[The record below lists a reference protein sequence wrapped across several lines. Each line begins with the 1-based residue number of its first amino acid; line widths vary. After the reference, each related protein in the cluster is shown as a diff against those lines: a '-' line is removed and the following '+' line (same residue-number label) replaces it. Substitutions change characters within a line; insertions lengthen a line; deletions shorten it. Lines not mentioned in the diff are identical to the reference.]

1 MTRKAR
7 YELYYWPSIQGR
19 GEFIRLALEEGEAD
33 YVDIA
38 RLPADQGGG
47 AQAVMDVLYDESERH
62 PAFAP
67 PILKVGKELVWQTAN
82 ILSFIAPGL
91 GLVPKDAESR
101 TFANGLQLTIADFV
115 AETHD
120 THHPIAASLYYEDQ
134 KSEALSRSRV
144 FVEERMPK
152 FLQYFERALERNDQ
166 SHGRYFV
173 RKELSYVDLSMFQVL
188 AGLKYAFPRA
198 LAHLGPSIP
207 HLMALHDR
215 VAARPRI
222 TAYLSS
228 PRRIPFN
235 QQGIYRHYPELDS
248 P

>member
-19 GEFIRLALEEGEAD
+19 GEFIRLALEEAGAN
-33 YVDIA
+33 YVDVA
-38 RLPADQGGG
+38 RLPVDEGGG
-47 AQAVMDVLYDESERH
+47 EQAVMDVLWNESERH

-82 ILSFIAPGL
+82 ILAFIAPDL
-91 GLVPKDAESR
+91 DLIPKDIESR

-115 AETHD
+115 SEIHD
-120 THHPIAASLYYEDQ
+120 THHPIAASQYYEDQ
-134 KSEALSRSRV
+134 KAEALLRSRV

-152 FLQYFERALERNDQ
+152 FLHYFERALSKNDKSNAQ
-166 SHGRYFV
+166 YFV
-173 RKELSYVDLSMFQVL
+173 GKELSYVDLSMFQIL

-198 LAHLGPSIP
+198 LAHLRPSIP
-207 HLMALHDR
+207 LITAVGDQ
-215 VAARPRI
+215 VAARPHI
-222 TAYLSS
+222 AAYLSS
-228 PRRIPFN
+228 SRRIPFN
-235 QQGIYRHYPELDS
+235 QQGIFRHYPELDS